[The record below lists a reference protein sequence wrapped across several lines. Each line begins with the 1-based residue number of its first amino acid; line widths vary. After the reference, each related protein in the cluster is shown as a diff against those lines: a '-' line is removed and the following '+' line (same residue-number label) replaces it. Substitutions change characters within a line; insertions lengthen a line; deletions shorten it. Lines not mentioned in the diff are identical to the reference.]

1 MSKYRLIKKAGYNDG
16 YYWNTRYCFELDG
29 KRYIFTDIGSSSG
42 YVPRIRDIMEVKND
56 ENLDM
61 LLKDWDIWDITPK
74 DLSKEDAIQYVKQ
87 LKYSETKIGKA
98 FELWS
103 DDEDE

>member
-1 MSKYRLIKKAGYNDG
+1 MKL
-16 YYWNTRYCFELDG
+16 
-29 KRYIFTDIGSSSG
+29 
-42 YVPRIRDIMEVKND
+42 
-56 ENLDM
+56 
-61 LLKDWDIWDITPK
+61 K

-87 LKYSETKIGKA
+87 LKKSETKIREA